1 MEKTTTIKY
10 RNILIR
16 EQQYLFITVLFLVI
30 GSIPFMTGS
39 FKITP
44 PIMDHSVDEGEL
56 INDEVLIS
64 THSTPTV
71 SSSIMIFDSEP
82 VPSKDRHPVNERLFY
97 IIFSAVVIFIVYPV
111 RYLIYLLNYLLEL
124 E

>member
-1 MEKTTTIKY
+1 MEKINTIKY
-10 RNILIR
+10 RNLLIR

-44 PIMDHSVDEGEL
+44 PIIQHSVDEGEL

-64 THSTPTV
+64 THSSPTIG
-71 SSSIMIFDSEP
+71 SAIISFESESEP
-82 VPSKDRHPVNERLFY
+82 PNRRHPVNERLFY
-97 IIFSAVVIFIVYPV
+97 IIFSAIVIFMVYPV

-124 E
+124 D